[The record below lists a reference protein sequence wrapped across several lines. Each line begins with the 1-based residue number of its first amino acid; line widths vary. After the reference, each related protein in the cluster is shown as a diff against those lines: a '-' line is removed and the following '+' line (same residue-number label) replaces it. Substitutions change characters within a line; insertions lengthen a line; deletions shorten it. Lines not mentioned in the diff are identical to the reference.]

1 MAEPAPSRSHGVD
14 ASPPHGPFAA
24 TDPRSRRTLLLL
36 AAIAIAPVLASYVAY
51 YFFPRE
57 ARVNYGALIAAP
69 APALEG
75 ARFDGK
81 PFRLAELRGRWVLL
95 IAGGERCEAACER
108 MLYATRQART
118 IQGREQ
124 DRIVRAVLLT
134 GDEPP
139 QPDLLAEH
147 PGLVVA
153 HSDEA
158 SLAALPIKSDAIY
171 LVDPLGNLVLRY
183 SDDPDIKR
191 LAKDLERVLRASSVG

>member
-1 MAEPAPSRSHGVD
+1 MTDRAPG
-14 ASPPHGPFAA
+14 ASPSTDTRTLRGPLAR
-24 TDPRSRRTLLLL
+24 TDPRNRRTLYVL
-36 AAIAIAPVLASYVAY
+36 AAIAIAPVVASYVAY

-69 APALEG
+69 APAIEG
-75 ARFDGK
+75 KRFDGT
-81 PFRLAELRGRWVLL
+81 PFRLDELRGRWVLL
-95 IAGGERCEAACER
+95 IAGGERCEAACTR

-139 QPDLLAEH
+139 QPDVLAEH
-147 PGLVVA
+147 PGLVAA
-153 HSDEA
+153 HGDEA
-158 SLAALPIKSDAIY
+158 SFTGLPIKSNAIY

>member
-1 MAEPAPSRSHGVD
+1 MAERAPSGSRS
-14 ASPPHGPFAA
+14 AEAPRLRGPFAA
-24 TDPRSRRTLLLL
+24 TDARSRRTLMLL
-36 AAIAIAPVLASYVAY
+36 AAVAIAPVVASYVAY

-57 ARVNYGALIAAP
+57 ARVNYGVLIAAP
-69 APALEG
+69 APRLEG
-75 ARFDGK
+75 TRFDGK

-95 IAGGERCEAACER
+95 IAAGERCESACAR

-124 DRIVRAVLLT
+124 DRIVRAILLT
-134 GDEPP
+134 GDEAP
-139 QPDLLAEH
+139 QAEILAEH
-147 PGLVVA
+147 PGLVAA
-153 HSDEA
+153 HSDES
-158 SLAALPIKSDAIY
+158 SLAALPMKSDAIY